1 LCYVIQPD
9 GKWQRIRALTERW
22 CGDKLGIESQRP
34 LIVYRRFTGW
44 GPAALSAFGLVLLVR
59 TILILA
65 VTNALSKKILAT
77 PLGAVVGYIFGRAN
91 ARFPT
96 RTPSASRSPR

>member
-1 LCYVIQPD
+1 MPNTPTVQLL
-9 GKWQRIRALTERW
+9 ALVAANIMLV
-22 CGDKLGIESQRP
+22 GGA
-34 LIVYRRFTGW
+34 LIVYRRSTGW

-96 RTPSASRSPR
+96 RTPSASRSPRS

>member
-1 LCYVIQPD
+1 MPNTPTVQLL
-9 GKWQRIRALTERW
+9 ALVAANIMLV
-22 CGDKLGIESQRP
+22 GGA
-34 LIVYRRFTGW
+34 LIVYRRSTGW

-77 PLGAVVGYIFGRAN
+77 PLGAVVGYIFSRAN

-96 RTPSASRSPR
+96 RTPSASRSPRS